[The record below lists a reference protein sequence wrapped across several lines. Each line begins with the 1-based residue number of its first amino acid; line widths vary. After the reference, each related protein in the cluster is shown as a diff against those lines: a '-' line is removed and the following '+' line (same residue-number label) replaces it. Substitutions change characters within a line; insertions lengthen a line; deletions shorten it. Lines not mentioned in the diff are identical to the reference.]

1 MAKNRRKREPRAAYE
16 IAAAN
21 KQGGARRGSDHW
33 PLAAKIVA
41 IVLAVGLAYLPAL
54 QAGFVWDDEPLIT
67 ANPLLRSFSGL
78 AEIWSGA
85 RTADYFPV
93 TNTIFWIE
101 YHLFGGH
108 AGGYHALNIL
118 LQSANAL
125 LVWAV
130 LRRLNIPGAWLAG
143 LIFGIHPVH
152 AESVAWISELKN
164 LLSMFFYL
172 ASLLCFFEIKEKRV
186 FSASVAY
193 VASFFFFLLGLLSKT
208 QVVFLPVVLL
218 LCEWWRRSSNL
229 EENNSAGG
237 RRAANRGRGHFHRET
252 IRTWPFFLIAVMFG
266 LLTLWFQSRGIG
278 EEEIV
283 LGSFSRRF
291 ANGGM
296 AVWWYMAKVFAP
308 IRLMTIYPSWRFGSP
323 GLVEWLPLIALTGA
337 MSILW
342 RWRDRWTRSFLFA
355 FAYFVVAL
363 LPVLGL
369 VRMAYVRSG
378 TLVADH
384 FQYFADI
391 SLIALFGAG
400 VARLLESR
408 RRWLKIVTGTVVTLL
423 LGAMGSYAWARA
435 KIYHNEKTL
444 WQDNFSKNPDAW
456 QGHNRIGQ
464 FFFDQAKFAEAA
476 QHFKRATEL
485 KPELPDNY
493 NSLGLAYCRLS
504 RFEEGIVEY
513 RKALQ
518 LKGEKPSTAKSAGVA
533 TMRTNLANALTLTAN
548 NLINS
553 AQVLLEQGAAIAAEA
568 DKKAAM
574 ERYDE
579 AISEYEKAL
588 ALEPQHPAIHRNLG
602 LVLLKLGKRDEAIA
616 HLQTVLRLVPD
627 EPIAREALDAIER
640 QHQ

>member
-1 MAKNRRKREPRAAYE
+1 M
-16 IAAAN
+16 
-21 KQGGARRGSDHW
+21 
-33 PLAAKIVA
+33 
-41 IVLAVGLAYLPAL
+41 AVGLAYLPAL
-54 QAGFVWDDEPLIT
+54 RAGFVWDDEPLIT

-93 TNTIFWIE
+93 TNTVFWIE
-101 YHLFGGH
+101 SHLFGGH

-125 LVWAV
+125 LVWGV
-130 LRRLNIPGAWLAG
+130 LRRLDIPGAWLAG

-164 LLSMFFYL
+164 MLSMFFYL
-172 ASLLCFFEIKEKRV
+172 VSLLCFFEIEEKRV
-186 FSASVAY
+186 FSGSVAY
-193 VASFFFFLLGLLSKT
+193 VASLFFFLLALLSKT
-208 QVVFLPVVLL
+208 HVVFLPMVLL
-218 LCEWWRRSSNL
+218 LCAWWRRSSSL
-229 EENNSAGG
+229 EENNRAGG
-237 RRAANRGRGHFHRET
+237 GRAANRGSPHFHREI
-252 IRTWPFFLIAVMFG
+252 IRTWPFFLIAVALG
-266 LLTLWFQSRGIG
+266 LLTLWFQNRGIG

-291 ANGGM
+291 ANAGM
-296 AVWWYMAKVFAP
+296 AVWWYAEKVFAP
-308 IRLMTIYPSWRFGSP
+308 IRLMTVYPSWRFDSP
-323 GLVEWLPLIALTGA
+323 RPGEWLPLIALTGV

-342 RWRDRWTRSFLFA
+342 RWRDRRARSFLFA

-363 LPVLGL
+363 VPVLGFL
-369 VRMAYVRSG
+369 RMSYARSG

-391 SLIALFGAG
+391 SLIALFSAG

-408 RRWLKIVTGTVVTLL
+408 RRWIKIVTGTVVTLL

-435 KIYHNEKTL
+435 KIYRNEETL

-464 FFFDQAKFAEAA
+464 LFFDQGKFAEAA
-476 QHFKRATEL
+476 QHFERATEL

-493 NSLGLAYCRLS
+493 NSLGLAYCRLE
-504 RFEEGIVEY
+504 RFDEGIVEY
-513 RKALQ
+513 RNGLR
-518 LKGEKPSTAKSAGVA
+518 LKGEKSSTAKSAGVA

-548 NLINS
+548 NLLDS
-553 AQVLLEQGAAIAAEA
+553 AQALSEQGAAIAAEA
-568 DKKAAM
+568 DRKVAM
-574 ERYDE
+574 ERYNE

-588 ALEPQHPAIHRNLG
+588 ELEPQHPAIHRNLG
-602 LVLLKLGKRDEAIA
+602 MLLFRLGRYDEAVA
-616 HLQTVLRLVPD
+616 HLQTVLRLVPN

-640 QHQ
+640 QRQ

>member
-1 MAKNRRKREPRAAYE
+1 MAKNRRKHQRSAAYE
-16 IAAAN
+16 IAALN
-21 KQGGARRGSDHW
+21 KQRRARGGTDRW
-33 PLAAKIVA
+33 QFAAKIVA
-41 IVLAVGLAYLPAL
+41 IAVAVGLAYLPAL
-54 QAGFVWDDEPLIT
+54 HAGFVWDDQSLIT
-67 ANPLLRSFSGL
+67 ANPLLQSFSGL

-85 RTADYFPV
+85 RTADYFPL
-93 TNTIFWIE
+93 TNTVFWIE
-101 YHLFGGH
+101 YHLFGGQ

-118 LQSANAL
+118 LQVANAL

-172 ASLLCFFEIKEKRV
+172 VSLLCFFEIDEKRV
-186 FSASVAY
+186 FSGAVSYAASL
-193 VASFFFFLLGLLSKT
+193 FFFLLALLSKT

-218 LCEWWRRSSNL
+218 LCAWWRQSSRL
-229 EENNSAGG
+229 EEKITGAG
-237 RRAANRGRGHFHRET
+237 RAANRGRQQFHQEM
-252 IRTWPFFLIAVMFG
+252 IRTWPFFLIAVMLG
-266 LLTLWFQSRGIG
+266 LLTLWFQNRGIG

-291 ANGGM
+291 ANAGM
-296 AVWWYMAKVFAP
+296 AVWWYAGKVFAP
-308 IRLMTIYPSWRFGSP
+308 IRLMAVYPNWRFDSP
-323 GLVEWLPLIALTGA
+323 RPLEWLPFIALTGV

-342 RWRDRWTRSFLFA
+342 HWRGRWTRVFLFA

-363 LPVLGL
+363 MPVLGF
-369 VRMAYVRSG
+369 VRMAYPRSG

-391 SLIALFGAG
+391 SLIALFSAG
-400 VARLLESR
+400 VARLLESP
-408 RRWLKIVTGTVVTLL
+408 RRWTKIVTGAVVVLL
-423 LGAMGSYAWARA
+423 IGAMGAYTWARTE
-435 KIYHNEKTL
+435 IYRNEETL

-464 FFFDQAKFAEAA
+464 VFFDQGKFAEAA

-493 NSLGLAYCRLS
+493 NSLGLAYCRLE
-504 RFEEGIVEY
+504 RFDEGIVEY

-518 LKGEKPSTAKSAGVA
+518 LKEEKSSTAKSADVA

-548 NLINS
+548 NLIDS
-553 AQVLLEQGAAIAAEA
+553 AQARSGESAIIAAEA
-568 DKKAAM
+568 DRKAAM
-574 ERYDE
+574 ERYNE
-579 AISEYEKAL
+579 AVNQYEKAL
-588 ALEPQHPAIHRNLG
+588 ELEPQHPAIHRNLG
-602 LVLLKLGKRDEAIA
+602 LVLIRLGRYDEAIV

-627 EPIAREALDAIER
+627 EPTAREALDAIER
-640 QHQ
+640 QRR